1 MGKNDLEPRGVAA
14 VWPLTQQPRNQD
26 ALLGLNRTEG
36 SDLNL
41 AALWRIA
48 WTWRWLLLG
57 AVAAGIA
64 GGVIF
69 TLLTTP
75 LYRSEAVIEI
85 NPPSVEVM
93 DGGKA
98 GPVAQNDQA
107 FVQTQSGL
115 LRSRSLAARV
125 VQDLNLASNEALVP
139 DPNADRATRQRIATN
154 LLNAN
159 LKVES
164 DERSRLIKISYS
176 SADPQLAAKIVNGF
190 ADSYIRTSLE
200 RRYQASSYA
209 RDFLQKQIGTVRR
222 ELETSERQLVAYAQQ
237 QGIIRTGA
245 GESATSDTASLTGTS
260 LVELN
265 KALAD
270 AETKRIAAE
279 QAYRESTASSATVEI
294 SERTADLRNQ
304 RAKLES
310 DYREKATIFRPDY
323 PELQSLK
330 ARITAIDEAIRT
342 EAGSVRAGQSGTR
355 RADYQAA
362 LSTENTLRS
371 RVEQLRGQVLDLRGR
386 SIQYTILQR
395 DVDTNRSLYE
405 ALLQRYKEIGVA
417 GGVGVSNASVVDRG
431 DVPSSPYKPNLM
443 VNLLLGML
451 IGAGIG
457 LGTALAVEFINDTIK
472 TPDDVRDDLELAFL
486 GGIPVSKGKRPTEA
500 LREANSPISEAYF
513 SAAMSLQFTTDG
525 GVPRVLLVTSTRP
538 AEGKSTSTWA
548 LAQHFARLGR
558 RVLLIDADMR
568 KPAFVTGREKEDGL
582 SNLLTTHDLLNNHV
596 QQTDV
601 EGLWLLPCGPI
612 PPNPAEL
619 LSSPRLRAI
628 LAEATSAFD
637 MVVIDG
643 PPILGL
649 ADSPLLSTVCQATL
663 MVVEAGKTR
672 TRAAVE
678 ALNRIR
684 SSGGNVVGA
693 LLTRYRHEATGYG
706 YNYEAYSYRSVENRN
721 REIRAIGGR
730 AE

>member
-1 MGKNDLEPRGVAA
+1 MGKNDLEPRGVAT
-14 VWPLTQQPRNQD
+14 VWPPAQQLRNQP
-26 ALLGLNRTEG
+26 ALLGVNRNEN

-48 WTWRWLLLG
+48 WAWRWLLLG
-57 AVAAGIA
+57 AVAAGLA
-64 GGVIF
+64 GGVVL

-75 LYRSEAVIEI
+75 QYRSEAVIEI

-93 DGGKA
+93 GAGKA
-98 GPVAQNDQA
+98 GPMVQNDQA

-125 VQDLNLASNEALVP
+125 VQDLNLASNETLVP
-139 DPNADRATRQRIATN
+139 DTSADRATRQRIATN
-154 LLNAN
+154 LLHAN

-209 RDFLQKQIGTVRR
+209 RDFLQRQINTVRR

-237 QGIIRTGA
+237 QGIIRTGNDENA
-245 GESATSDTASLTGTS
+245 SSDTGSLTGTS

-279 QAYRESTASSATVEI
+279 QAYRESRTATATVEV

-310 DYREKATIFRPDY
+310 DYREKSTIFRPDY

-330 ARITAIDEAIRT
+330 ARIEAIDEAIRT
-342 EAGSVRAGQSGTR
+342 EAGNVRAGQSGTR

-362 LSTENTLRS
+362 LQTEGQLRQ
-371 RVEQLRGQVLDLRGR
+371 RVQELRGQVLDLRGR

-431 DVPSSPYKPNLM
+431 DVPPAPYKPNLM
-443 VNLLLGML
+443 LNLLLGML
-451 IGAGIG
+451 VGASLG

-486 GGIPVSKGKRPTEA
+486 GGIPVSKGKRPIEA
-500 LREANSPISEAYF
+500 LRETNSPLSEAYF
-513 SAAMSLQFTTDG
+513 SAATSLQFTTDD

-548 LAQHFARLGR
+548 LALHFARLGR

-582 SNLLTTHDLLNNHV
+582 SNLLTTHDRLTDHV
-596 QQTDV
+596 QLTDV
-601 EGLWLLPCGPI
+601 DGLWLLPCGPI

-619 LSSPRLRAI
+619 LSSPRLRAM
-628 LAEATSAFD
+628 LAEGVDAFD

-649 ADSPLLSTVCQATL
+649 ADSPLLSSVCQATL

-706 YNYEAYSYRSVENRN
+706 YNYDAYSYRSVENRN

-730 AE
+730 AD